1 MHKIPAE
8 IVGRPVRRA
17 YDGVSDDLLTAGLG
31 LSGLRGP
38 APEFADPR
46 GPTAA
51 ELRRRA
57 IFASY
62 AALVDVSDAGGFGR
76 LYGPEGERRV
86 AGVEYLLAVR
96 TPDGSGIT
104 SVWLQIPAHFDPS
117 DPCLLAVASS
127 GSRGVHSALPTAA
140 EWGLKRGCAVVHTDK
155 GTGIGVWDVDR
166 ERGYRIDG
174 ILTGDR
180 SDPWLSFAPDA
191 VPEIEALK
199 TQAPHTLLFKHAQ
212 SRQNGEAH
220 WGEYLLQAIAVAF
233 EVLNEELRGRVP
245 ARLDPNNT
253 LVIAAGISNGGATVL
268 RALEADRG
276 HWIDGA
282 VASEPNAV
290 LAGRTGDLRV
300 ASDARAGV
308 TGIGFYDYANLHF
321 LMQPAAI
328 LAETDPGAPFFAAT
342 DAARPALE
350 AWCRELQQAGLLPGG
365 AVASAARA
373 ARARL
378 ITDGILPQAL
388 TLGHFNR
395 AASLW
400 PAVTVGYASAYARL
414 APWEAP
420 FGIRY
425 AATGSDGRPRP
436 LTDEEAV
443 RLWCDASGIAPTA
456 EVSLVAPAANGE
468 RAENDGSVALALALA
483 PDRLL
488 AEASGT
494 VSLPPGH
501 AELLARVEAGH
512 AAVVMGGH
520 PGNRPVIIVH
530 GRADGLIPVNHASR
544 AYYAVNRRDR
554 GERDELRYYEVEHGQ
569 HFDGML
575 GTAGFAERFVP
586 MQPWLVRALEL
597 VYARLKHGE
606 ELPPSQVIRSRPRS
620 ANEALTAAHLGRLAP
635 RPGDDAIRFADRTL
649 TVPL

>member
-1 MHKIPAE
+1 MDKIPAE

-31 LSGLRGP
+31 LAGLRAA
-38 APEFADPR
+38 APEFADVRLPS
-46 GPTAA
+46 AA

-57 IFASY
+57 IHASY
-62 AALVDVSDAGGFGR
+62 VALVDVSDAGGFGR
-76 LYGPEGERRV
+76 LYGPEADRRL

-96 TPDGSGIT
+96 TPDGTGVT

-117 DPCLLAVASS
+117 DPCLLAVAAS

-140 EWGLKRGCAVVHTDK
+140 EWGLKRGCAVVHSDK

-180 SDPWLSFAPDA
+180 ADPWLSYAPG
-191 VPEIEALK
+191 PGEELEALK
-199 TQAPHTLLFKHAQ
+199 AQAPHTLLFKHAQ

-233 EVLNEELRGRVP
+233 ELLNEEFRGRIP
-245 ARLDPNNT
+245 GRLDPDNT
-253 LVIAAGISNGGATVL
+253 LVLAAGISNGGATVL

-276 HWIDGA
+276 RWIDGA
-282 VASEPNAV
+282 AVSEPNAV
-290 LAGRTGDLRV
+290 VAGRTGDLRL
-300 ASDARAGV
+300 ASEAGA
-308 TGIGFYDYANLHF
+308 TGIRLYDYANLHF

-328 LAETDPGAPFFAAT
+328 LAENDPAAPFFAVTA
-342 DAARPALE
+342 AARPALE
-350 AWCRELQQAGLLPGG
+350 SWCRELQAVGLLPAGD
-365 AVASAARA
+365 VVQAARA

-378 ITDGILPQAL
+378 IAEGILPQAL
-388 TLGHFNR
+388 ALGHFNR

-400 PAVTVGYASAYARL
+400 PAVSVGYASAYAKL
-414 APWEAP
+414 APWEMP

-425 AATGSDGRPRP
+425 AATGPDGRPRA
-436 LTDEEAV
+436 LTEEEAT

-456 EVSLVAPAANGE
+456 GVSLLAPAAEGE
-468 RAENDGSVALALALA
+468 RATNDGSVALALALA

-488 AEASGT
+488 AEAAGPL
-494 VSLPPGH
+494 SLPAGH
-501 AELLARVEAGH
+501 AELMARVEAGH
-512 AAVVMGGH
+512 AAVVMNAA
-520 PGNRPVIIVH
+520 PGNRPLVIIH
-530 GRADGLIPVNHASR
+530 GRGDGLIPVNHASR

-575 GTAGFAERFVP
+575 GIPGFAERYVP
-586 MQPWLVRALEL
+586 MQPWLVSALEL
-597 VYARLKHGE
+597 VYTRLKNGAA
-606 ELPPSQVIRSRPRS
+606 LPPSQVIRSRPRRVG
-620 ANEALTAAHLGRLAP
+620 EALSAEHLGRLAA
-635 RPGDDAIRFADRTL
+635 RPDEDAIRFADRTL
-649 TVPL
+649 TVPP